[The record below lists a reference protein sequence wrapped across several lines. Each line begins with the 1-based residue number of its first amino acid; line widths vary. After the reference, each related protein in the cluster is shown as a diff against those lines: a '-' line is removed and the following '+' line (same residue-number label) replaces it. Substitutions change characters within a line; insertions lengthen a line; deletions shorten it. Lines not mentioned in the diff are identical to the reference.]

1 MQGMNPGSSCDSG
14 LLYRLW
20 LVGGGLGP
28 GSPGPSS
35 YAPVC
40 HQGADSARGRARTRE
55 QCAGHAGRGSSGY
68 QNTQLF
74 SQTLVLDSTGLELLG
89 DELGPQDLAQEP
101 AWVPKSC

>member
-1 MQGMNPGSSCDSG
+1 MACGRRAGARLSGALLVRPSLSSGS
-14 LLYRLW
+14 
-20 LVGGGLGP
+20 
-28 GSPGPSS
+28 
-35 YAPVC
+35 
-40 HQGADSARGRARTRE
+40 DSARGRSRTGE
-55 QCAGHAGRGSSGY
+55 QCAAHAGGGSSGY